1 MSVLDPTNTKPAPAH
16 QITESICSCKSES
29 VSTNEITTGENSI
42 IRNMSLQ
49 SSWSNAIDDY
59 IIIWLDANMDE
70 ANCDYQQSITKLR
83 CIVDSIKLFRNEDDC
98 NAFLQRV
105 NEQRFSLILSENC
118 GENLIPKLL
127 HSSQLDFIYIL
138 STDTIAFEHLLK
150 QSRKINGVFSDISAI
165 CNQIKQNTHQCKYE
179 NMPISIISAS
189 CQNNLNVLD
198 SSFMYTQLIKQV
210 LLEIEYGEQSK
221 QELVNFLCSQ
231 NSSNINSIHTFDRD
245 YYNETPIWW
254 YTKEPFIYSMLNTAL
269 RTQDNETIIK
279 MGSIVRDV
287 HRQIEQVYLKTD
299 RQIKRIV
306 YRGQC
311 ISHAELEKIQL
322 SHGGLFSFNNFLST
336 STNQQVAYLFA
347 DSARNCPELV
357 PVLFQIEIDPSISS
371 TAFAPLNGISYFSD
385 QEAEILF
392 SMHTVCRIEN
402 AHRIDDRLWKIDLT
416 LTDDN
421 DEQLKRLTNYM
432 QEEIEELPVSHRLGH
447 LMIKMGE
454 FDRAEQLFYGIIN
467 ATSGK
472 DLEKI
477 AYLYH
482 QLGFVKYSQGDNS
495 TALEHYEKS
504 RKIRENT
511 PSVIDLKQAKTYSAI
526 GTVYTD
532 MTNYSAALSYFEKS
546 IAIKEKFLS
555 PIDPD
560 WTITYNNMGKVCYMT
575 GDYSSARLY
584 FEKAIESKE
593 KSLPPIHP
601 SLAIAYNN
609 FAATLKL
616 MEDYSTSL
624 LYYEKALEIEQ
635 KSLPP
640 KHASLAITYNN
651 IAGIHISKGD
661 YTFALS
667 YLEKTLDI
675 QQHSLPPTHYN
686 LAKTYNNIGTIHL
699 SMGNHSIALSSQEKA
714 LEIQQNS
721 LSSTDP
727 NIGTTYYN
735 IGKTY
740 LSIGNYS
747 NALVYLQKA
756 LEIQEKS
763 LPINHPILGTRYNA
777 IAETYHSMENYS
789 TALSYYEKTLEIQ
802 KQFPEYSPLKFDVI
816 CRKIANILHRLG
828 RHQEAARYDE
838 KQPIDVPPQAVESNH
853 FN

>member
-1 MSVLDPTNTKPAPAH
+1 MDPTNTKPAPAH
-16 QITESICSCKSES
+16 QIPESICSCKSES
-29 VSTNEITTGENSI
+29 VRTNEITSGESSV

-49 SSWSNAIDDY
+49 SSWSNAIDDF

-98 NAFLQRV
+98 NDFLQRV
-105 NEQRFSLILSENC
+105 NKQKFSLILSENC

-127 HSSQLDFIYIL
+127 HSSQLDSIYIL
-138 STDTIAFEHLLK
+138 STDTIISEHLLK
-150 QSRKINGVFSDISAI
+150 QSRKINGVFPDISAI
-165 CNQIKQNTHQCKYE
+165 CNQIKQNTQQYKYE
-179 NMPISIISAS
+179 NMPISIVSTS
-189 CQNNLNVLD
+189 CPNNLKELD
-198 SSFMYTQLIKQV
+198 PSFMYTQLIKQV
-210 LLEIEYGEQSK
+210 LLEIEYGDQSK
-221 QELVNFLCSQ
+221 QELINFLCTR
-231 NSSNINSIHTFDRD
+231 NSGNINSIRTFDRD

-254 YTKEPFIYSMLNTAL
+254 YTKESFIYSMLNTAL

-279 MGSIVRDV
+279 MGFIVRDV

-311 ISHAELEKIQL
+311 ISHAELEKIQR

-336 STNQQVAYLFA
+336 STDRQVAYLFA
-347 DSARNCPELV
+347 DSARSHSELV
-357 PVLFQIEIDPSISS
+357 PVIFQIEIDPSISS
-371 TAFAPLNGISYFSD
+371 TVFAPLDGISYFSD

-402 AHRIDDRLWKIDLT
+402 TYRIDDRLWNIDLT

-421 DEQLKRLTNYM
+421 DEQLKCLTNYM
-432 QEEIEELPVSHRLGH
+432 QQEIEELPVSHRLGH

-454 FDRAEQLFYGIIN
+454 FDRAEQFFYGIIN

-472 DLEKI
+472 DLDKI

-482 QLGFVKYSQGDNS
+482 QLGFVKYSQGHNS
-495 TALEHYEKS
+495 TALEHFEKS
-504 RKIRENT
+504 REIRENT
-511 PSVIDLKQAKTYSAI
+511 PSLIDLKVAKTYSAI
-526 GTVYTD
+526 GTVYAN
-532 MTNYSAALSYFEKS
+532 MANYSAALSYYEKS

-560 WTITYNNMGKVCYMT
+560 WAITYNNMGQFYYMT

-584 FEKAIESKE
+584 FEKAIEIPE

-601 SLAIAYNN
+601 SRATAYNN
-609 FAATLKL
+609 LGATLKL
-616 MEDYSTSL
+616 LEDYSTSL

-635 KSLPP
+635 KSLLPN
-640 KHASLAITYNN
+640 HASLAITYNN
-651 IAGIHISKGD
+651 IAGIHNLNGD
-661 YTFALS
+661 YTSALS

-675 QQHSLPPTHYN
+675 QQHSLPSTHYN
-686 LAKTYNNIGTIHL
+686 LAKTYNNIGTTHL

-727 NIGTTYYN
+727 SIGATYYN

-740 LSIGNYS
+740 QSIGNYS
-747 NALVYLQKA
+747 NALVYFQTA

-763 LPINHPILGTRYNA
+763 LPINYPILGTRYNA

-802 KQFPEYSPLKFDVI
+802 KQFPEYSHSKFDVT
-816 CRKIANILHRLG
+816 CKKIADILHRLG

-838 KQPIDVPPQAVESNH
+838 KQPIDVPSQAVEYNQSN
-853 FN
+853 